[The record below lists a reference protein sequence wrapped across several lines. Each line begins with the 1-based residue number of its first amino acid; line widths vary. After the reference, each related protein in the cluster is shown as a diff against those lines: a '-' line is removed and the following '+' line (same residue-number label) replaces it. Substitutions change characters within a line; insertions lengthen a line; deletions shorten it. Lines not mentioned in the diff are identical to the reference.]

1 MSAEN
6 RAEQR
11 AKVLIFAGTT
21 EGRLLSERL
30 SAEKIAHELC
40 VATEYG
46 ELVLCEDP
54 LCRVHRGRLNGEQMR
69 ALIEECG
76 CLAVVDATHPY
87 AQEATRTIR
96 EAAKGQKAIYL
107 RLLRDSDQAAE
118 TDGARWFSS
127 NEECRAALLGTEG
140 NILLTTGS
148 KELSCYCKDPELK
161 ERLYVRVLPG
171 TESIG
176 LCEAQGIAGKQII
189 AMQGPFSLKMNEA
202 ILEQYRIRHLVT
214 KESGRAGGFAEKL
227 SAAKNCGAQAYV
239 IGRPKEEGGLSFNE
253 VCRRLDELCAGA
265 DKSGNNS
272 GDRPSDK
279 SGNDS
284 IGRRS
289 DSSGSKSA
297 KACLHAS
304 LEVVLAGIGMGSRQG
319 LTKETADAVSEADLV
334 LGASRMLLLFPEKQK
349 KCACYLPDQILPKL
363 KELAQEPDGKTVKK
377 AAVLFSGDSGF
388 YSGTQALLMRLQEEI
403 AEGKLNASVRVL
415 PGISSVSYLAAK
427 TGESWQDAQI
437 CSIHG
442 KKLPNLGRKLAGADK
457 MYLLMSGVADVN
469 RLGAVLEKSGL
480 EDCRVIAGYRLSYPD
495 EEIVELTAKE
505 CRERKEE
512 GLYTCL
518 IKNPHPAEKILT
530 HGLPDEAFLRDK
542 VPMTKEEVREVSICK
557 LRLQKDS
564 VLYDIGSGTGSIAAE
579 AARLSDGIR
588 VFAVEQKETAAALIE
603 KNMEQ
608 FGLEN
613 IEVIRGKAPEA
624 LEGLPAA
631 THAFIGGSGGK
642 LQEMLERLYAVNP
655 RMRVVINAVSMETI
669 CEIRKV
675 LERFPEIEPDIVQI
689 QASCARKLGSYHL
702 MQAENPVWI
711 CSFTFDGLL
720 QSEEQKEG

>member
-1 MSAEN
+1 MNAEN
-6 RAEQR
+6 KAEQR

-30 SAEKIAHELC
+30 SSEKIVHELC

-46 ELVLCEDP
+46 ELVLHEDP
-54 LCRVHRGRLNGEQMR
+54 LCRVHRGRLNAEQMR
-69 ALIEECG
+69 ALIKECG

-96 EAAKGQKAIYL
+96 EAIKGQKALYL
-107 RLLRDSDQAAE
+107 RLLRDSDPAAE

-127 NEECRAALLGTEG
+127 NEECCAALLKTEG

-148 KELSCYCKDPELK
+148 KELSCYCKDPALK

-176 LCEAQGIAGKQII
+176 ICEAQGIAGKQII

-202 ILEQYRIRHLVT
+202 ILEQYGIRHLVT
-214 KESGRAGGFAEKL
+214 KESGGAGGFAEKL

-239 IGRPKEEGGLSFNE
+239 IGRPKEEGGLSFGE
-253 VCRRLDELCAGA
+253 VCRRLDELCAGKNSRRE
-265 DKSGNNS
+265 DDGNSQYGSRKSMKG
-272 GDRPSDK
+272 
-279 SGNDS
+279 S
-284 IGRRS
+284 IGSTDRGKNAEAFPLS
-289 DSSGSKSA
+289 
-297 KACLHAS
+297 S

-334 LGASRMLLLFPEKQK
+334 LGASRMLELFPEKQK
-349 KCACYLPDQILPKL
+349 KYACYLSDQILPKL
-363 KELAQEPDGKTVKK
+363 KALEQEPDGKMVKK

-388 YSGTQALLMRLQEEI
+388 YSGTQVLLMRLQEEI
-403 AEGKLNASVRVL
+403 VAGKLNASVRVL

-427 TGESWQDAQI
+427 TGESWQDARI
-437 CSIHG
+437 CSMHG
-442 KKLPNLGRKLAGADK
+442 KKLMNLGRKIAGADK
-457 MYLLMSGVADVN
+457 TYLLMSGAADVN

-480 EDCRVIAGYRLSYPD
+480 EDCKVIAGYRLSYPD
-495 EEIVELTAKE
+495 EEILELTAKE

-518 IKNPHPAEKILT
+518 IKNPHPAARILT

-579 AARLSDGIR
+579 AARLSDEIC
-588 VFAVEQKETAAALIE
+588 VFAIEQKEEAAALIE
-603 KNMEQ
+603 KNREQ

-613 IEVIRGKAPEA
+613 IEVICGKAPEA

-642 LQEMLERLYAVNP
+642 LQEMMERLYAVNP

-669 CEIRKV
+669 CEIRTV
-675 LERFPEIEPDIVQI
+675 LERFPEIKPDIVQI
-689 QASCARKLGSYHL
+689 QASRARKLGSYHL

-711 CSFTFDGLL
+711 CSFTLNGL
-720 QSEEQKEG
+720 SDAEERKEG